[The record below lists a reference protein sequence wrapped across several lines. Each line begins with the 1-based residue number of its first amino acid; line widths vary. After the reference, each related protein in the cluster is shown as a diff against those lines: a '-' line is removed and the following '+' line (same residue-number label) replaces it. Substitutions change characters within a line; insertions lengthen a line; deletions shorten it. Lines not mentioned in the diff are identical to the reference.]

1 VFPVAGLGVG
11 IPATPAFV
19 SAKLPLGL
27 TVHRDRYTDAADEKV
42 RAYDKRRNASSP
54 TALNAMST
62 KRSNAQCE
70 QFNHADP
77 DHQHGECYRVIVE
90 PISFL
95 AHDTPPVPASLIG
108 PAGRATTFLTKG

>member
-1 VFPVAGLGVG
+1 MCSRWR
-11 IPATPAFV
+11 V
-19 SAKLPLGL
+19 SASAYRPRRRLSRRGC
-27 TVHRDRYTDAADEKV
+27 RSASRCYTDAPVEKV
-42 RAYDKRRNASSP
+42 RPYEKRRNASSP
-54 TALNAMST
+54 PALNAMST

-95 AHDTPPVPASLIG
+95 VHDTPPVPASLIG